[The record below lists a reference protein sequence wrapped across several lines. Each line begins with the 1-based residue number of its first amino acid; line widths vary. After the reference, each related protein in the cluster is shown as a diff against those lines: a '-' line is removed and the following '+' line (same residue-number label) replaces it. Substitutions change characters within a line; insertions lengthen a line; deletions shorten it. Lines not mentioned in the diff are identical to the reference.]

1 MLVPVAHGFVTGG
14 GLIVAIGAQ
23 NAFVLTQ
30 SVRRNHHLMVAALCI
45 FFDVIFISL
54 GVSGVGAAVAA
65 NPVLG
70 QIAAYGGAAFLLWH
84 GYGSLRS
91 ALRGS
96 SLHTD
101 AESARTLKKTLLL
114 TMAVTLLNP
123 HFYLD
128 TVVLMGS
135 LSGQYP
141 GMDRYLF
148 GAGAIAASM
157 VWFLCLSL
165 GGQVFAPIFKRE
177 LTWRVLDSIICLTM
191 WAIAARLLMNILTE

>member
-1 MLVPVAHGFVTGG
+1 MIQGFATGG

-45 FFDVIFISL
+45 LFDCIFISL
-54 GVSGVGAAVAA
+54 GVSGVGTAVASH
-65 NPVLG
+65 PFLG
-70 QIAAYGGAAFLLWH
+70 QVAAFGGAAFLLWY
-84 GYGSLRS
+84 GFGSLRS
-91 ALRGS
+91 AMRGG
-96 SLHTD
+96 SLNTD
-101 AESARTLKKTLLL
+101 AETAHTLKKTLLL

-141 GMDRYLF
+141 GTDRYLF
-148 GAGAIAASM
+148 GAGAVGAST
-157 VWFLCLSL
+157 VWFLLLSL
-165 GGQVFAPIFKRE
+165 GGQTFAPLFRKE
-177 LTWRVLDSIICLTM
+177 VTWRLLDSVVCLTM
-191 WAIAARLLMNILTE
+191 WYIAANLIFKSLA

>member
-1 MLVPVAHGFVTGG
+1 MLIPAIEGFATGG

-45 FFDVIFISL
+45 LFDVIFISL
-54 GVSGVGAAVAA
+54 GVSGVGAAVAS

-70 QIAAYGGAAFLLWH
+70 QIAAFGGAAFLLWY

-91 ALRGS
+91 ALRGG
-96 SLHTD
+96 SLNAD
-101 AESARTLKKTLLL
+101 AETAHTLKKTLLL

-141 GMDRYLF
+141 AMDRYLF
-148 GAGAIAASM
+148 GAGAIGAST

-165 GGQVFAPIFKRE
+165 GGRHSPRCSASNSPGGCW
-177 LTWRVLDSIICLTM
+177 TPSS
-191 WAIAARLLMNILTE
+191 A

>member
-1 MLVPVAHGFVTGG
+1 MLVPAIEGFATGG

-30 SVRRNHHLMVAALCI
+30 SVRRNHHLLVAGLCI
-45 FFDVIFISL
+45 VFDVIFISL

-70 QIAAYGGAAFLLWH
+70 RIAAYGGAAFLLWY
-84 GYGSLRS
+84 GFGSLRS
-91 ALRGS
+91 AMRGG
-96 SLHTD
+96 SLATDSKTGHT
-101 AESARTLKKTLLL
+101 LQKTLLL

-135 LSGQYP
+135 ISGQYP
-141 GMDRYLF
+141 GTDRYLF
-148 GAGAIAASM
+148 GAGAIIASTI
-157 VWFLCLSL
+157 WFLCLSL
-165 GGQVFAPIFKRE
+165 GGRTFAPLFRKEI
-177 LTWRVLDSIICLTM
+177 TWRVLDSAICLTM
-191 WAIAARLLMNILTE
+191 WSIAVNLILNSLS